1 MLFFLTGVGIRAGYS
16 FAQTLRQNGL
26 AMLAGA
32 AITLAVNLVSL
43 VVGYK
48 LLKIPFTSLM
58 GLGAGIQTQPARLA
72 YATCEANSDAPNVT
86 GISGGDDRQD
96 YLGATADVTAKY
108 QLYLTQ

>member
-1 MLFFLTGVGIRAGYS
+1 M
-16 FAQTLRQNGL
+16 
-26 AMLAGA
+26 
-32 AITLAVNLVSL
+32 AVNLVSL

-86 GISGGDDRQD
+86 YAAVYQVAMI
-96 YLGATADVTAKY
+96 AKIILA
-108 QLYLTQ
+108 QLLT